1 MESPY
6 QYELRERVISM
17 ESGVAIV
24 KVKEIFKVELSPKAA
39 HGHRISFIR
48 DGRKHWRSSPRA
60 GYRYKVIYTI
70 PYIREKYHMPRT
82 LSKLYNLSLEQVIEN
97 VNPHKRARYS

>member
-1 MESPY
+1 MDIEYP
-6 QYELRERVISM
+6 L
-17 ESGVAIV
+17 SGMDVNIEA
-24 KVKEIFKVELSPKAA
+24 
-39 HGHRISFIR
+39 
-48 DGRKHWRSSPRA
+48 SPRA